1 MRKDWEKIAEDYSNK
16 EEIIQLYQ
24 EWGNTPYLSEIFQE
38 LSRYE
43 PEWNKEK
50 ELGSWAPEFILDI
63 LEEAETELDEM
74 DNTARC
80 CYFREK
86 VEERYDDFCSGHQ
99 FARINNVA
107 LQKENED
114 IRNKAEEEGEK
125 IGFPVL

>member
-1 MRKDWEKIAEDYSNK
+1 MIKDWEKIAEDYSGN
-16 EEIIQLYQ
+16 EEIIQLYR
-24 EWGNTPYLSEIFQE
+24 EWGNTPYLNEIFQE

-63 LEEAETELDEM
+63 LEEAEAGLDEM
-74 DNTARC
+74 DTTARC
-80 CYFREK
+80 RYFRKE

-107 LQKENED
+107 LQEESEEV
-114 IRNKAEEEGEK
+114 RNKAEEEGEK